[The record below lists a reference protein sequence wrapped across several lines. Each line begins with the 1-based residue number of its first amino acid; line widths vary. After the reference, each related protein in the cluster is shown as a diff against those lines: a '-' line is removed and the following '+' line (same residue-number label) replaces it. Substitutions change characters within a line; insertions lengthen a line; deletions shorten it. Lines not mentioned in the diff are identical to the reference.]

1 MLLDIA
7 PTTADADE
15 QTTTASSGHLATT
28 LQSEDWIEYDYYY
41 GPDTDSTEA
50 PKATKATRA
59 FTPQVVTHVKVLEDC
74 ILHQIEKPIHS

>member
-7 PTTADADE
+7 PTTADE
-15 QTTTASSGHLATT
+15 QTTNASSGHLATT

-41 GPDTDSTEA
+41 PDADSTET
-50 PKATKATRA
+50 PKATRA

-74 ILHQIEKPIHS
+74 ILHQIETPIVDGFL